1 MRRARV
7 VTATALGAALLSAC
21 VRPVDV
27 EPTGPTSPVVS
38 TQAPASTSSPS
49 GTSSPSLHETDL
61 PSTLRVAIS
70 FDQPGVGLREGDTYS
85 GLDVDVARY
94 IARHLGIDRISFVEG
109 MTDQRETLLA
119 TGQADLVLSS
129 YSITPERKD
138 EVTFAGP
145 YLTTGQDLLVSSRS
159 TIRSPGQLRGFTVCS
174 VQGSTSTSEL
184 VDDHPGLHLT
194 VQPRVSDCVKL
205 LEEGKVK
212 AVTSDAA
219 ILAGFARG
227 SRAPDKLRLSGRS
240 FARERWGVAMRPADS
255 ALCEDVSAALEDMV
269 DSGAWKK
276 AVRSNLATSML
287 PTSTLR
293 PPKLQDCPPPPASE
307 SSSSSVT
314 SGTS

>member
-7 VTATALGAALLSAC
+7 VTAAAIGAALLGAC

-27 EPTGPTSPVVS
+27 EPSGPTTPAVS

-61 PSTLRVAIS
+61 PGTLRVAIS

-109 MTDQRETLLA
+109 KTDQRETLLA
-119 TGQADLVLSS
+119 TGQADLVLAS
-129 YSITPERKD
+129 YSMTPEREDK
-138 EVTFAGP
+138 VTFAGP
-145 YLTTGQDLLVSSRS
+145 YLTTGQDLLVSARS

-174 VQGSTSTSEL
+174 VQGSTSTNEL

-194 VQPRVSDCVKL
+194 VQPRVSDCVDL
-205 LEEGKVK
+205 LEQGKVK

-219 ILAGFARG
+219 ILAGFAKA
-227 SRAPDKLRLSGRS
+227 SRAPDKLRLSGHS
-240 FARERWGVAMRPADS
+240 FARERWGVAMRPADT

-276 AVRSNLATSML
+276 AVRTNLATSTL
-287 PTSTLR
+287 PSSTLR
-293 PPKLQDCPPPPASE
+293 PPKLQDCPDPP
-307 SSSSSVT
+307 SSGSPLADAT
-314 SGTS
+314 SGTG